1 MEKENQT
8 ENQNPEQVPQA
19 VASQTAPTGE
29 LNGQQALNVLIQAVR
44 IAQGKGAYTI
54 EDAELI
60 SRAIKVFVP
69 PTPVGKD
76 GEPTSEPTS
85 DPVINKDEESK
96 EVPAEPVM
104 TKVGE

>member
-1 MEKENQT
+1 MNKE
-8 ENQNPEQVPQA
+8 ENPQENPEQVN
-19 VASQTAPTGE
+19 PTGE

-69 PTPVGKD
+69 PTAPGAEGTDADPIVNEEAAAED
-76 GEPTSEPTS
+76 IPT
-85 DPVINKDEESK
+85 
-96 EVPAEPVM
+96 EPVM
-104 TKVGE
+104 TKVEN

>member
-1 MEKENQT
+1 MDNTNENQ
-8 ENQNPEQVPQA
+8 NQNPEEVN
-19 VASQTAPTGE
+19 PTGE

-69 PTPVGKD
+69 PTPA
-76 GEPTSEPTS
+76 GEEGTAT
-85 DPVINKDEESK
+85 DPIVNEET
-96 EVPAEPVM
+96 PAEPVM
-104 TKVGE
+104 TKVEN

>member
-1 MEKENQT
+1 MNKE
-8 ENQNPEQVPQA
+8 ENTQENPQV
-19 VASQTAPTGE
+19 APEE

-69 PTPVGKD
+69 PTAPGAE
-76 GEPTSEPTS
+76 GTEE
-85 DPVINKDEESK
+85 DPIVNEET
-96 EVPAEPVM
+96 PAEPVM
-104 TKVGE
+104 TKVEN

>member
-1 MEKENQT
+1 MNKE
-8 ENQNPEQVPQA
+8 ENTQENPEQ
-19 VASQTAPTGE
+19 ASPTTGE

-69 PTPVGKD
+69 PTPA
-76 GEPTSEPTS
+76 GEEGTAT
-85 DPVINKDEESK
+85 DPIVNEET
-96 EVPAEPVM
+96 PAEPVM
-104 TKVGE
+104 TKVEK

>member
-1 MEKENQT
+1 MDNNQET
-8 ENQNPEQVPQA
+8 QNPEEVN
-19 VASQTAPTGE
+19 PTGE

-69 PTPVGKD
+69 PTPA
-76 GEPTSEPTS
+76 GEEGTAA
-85 DPVINKDEESK
+85 DPIVNEETPDEL
-96 EVPAEPVM
+96 PDEPVM
-104 TKVGE
+104 TKVEK

>member
-1 MEKENQT
+1 MDNNQET
-8 ENQNPEQVPQA
+8 QNPEEVN
-19 VASQTAPTGE
+19 PTGE

-69 PTPVGKD
+69 PTPVGEE
-76 GEPTSEPTS
+76 GTAT
-85 DPVINKDEESK
+85 DPIVNDET
-96 EVPAEPVM
+96 PAEPVM
-104 TKVGE
+104 TKVEK

>member
-1 MEKENQT
+1 MNKE
-8 ENQNPEQVPQA
+8 ENTQENPQV
-19 VASQTAPTGE
+19 APEE

-60 SRAIKVFVP
+60 SKAIKVFVP
-69 PTPVGKD
+69 PTPAEEQGT
-76 GEPTSEPTS
+76 EA
-85 DPVINKDEESK
+85 DPVVNEDT
-96 EVPAEPVM
+96 PAEPVM

>member
-1 MEKENQT
+1 MENT
-8 ENQNPEQVPQA
+8 ENQPNTNPEQVQA
-19 VASQTAPTGE
+19 PAE

-69 PTPVGKD
+69 PTPAGEEGK
-76 GEPTSEPTS
+76 ET
-85 DPVINKDEESK
+85 DPIVNEESTEASEK
-96 EVPAEPVM
+96 PAELVM

>member
-1 MEKENQT
+1 MNKE
-8 ENQNPEQVPQA
+8 ENTQENPEQVN
-19 VASQTAPTGE
+19 PTGE

-69 PTPVGKD
+69 PTPA
-76 GEPTSEPTS
+76 GEQGTDT
-85 DPVINKDEESK
+85 DPVVNEE
-96 EVPAEPVM
+96 EETPAEPVM
-104 TKVGE
+104 TKVEK